1 MRLRARLV
9 VAVAG
14 TAALLVTGWWFVS
27 SRQRDARLDDALL
40 EFAVATLDAGGR
52 ARCEADPGRFVVFV
66 PGPGA
71 MPGPLGRGPFRR
83 FDDPAR
89 RPDDPPRRP
98 DDGAPRG
105 PRPRDDGAPPR
116 GPGGP
121 QPAGP
126 DVGGPAGQ
134 GPVGPPLPGGP
145 RPDDARPGRPREGD
159 GTWLWAYDATFV
171 SHNTAAPPL
180 PPALVDALA
189 GGARIAAADYHV
201 GDRAGRQVALRTTA
215 PDGPCA
221 VVLVRR
227 LRPQDAGDLS
237 TLWVGA
243 LALALGVLGAV
254 WLAAGTVVRRLRRL
268 EQHVGRAAPG
278 ADSAEAVVAGD
289 DEVTS
294 VARAFDRAGGA
305 IRAHLATVEARER
318 TLRDFV
324 GNTTHDVGTPL
335 TVLQAHLATLR
346 DQADEGRPADGE
358 RVKRALEE
366 AHYVGMLLHNLGA
379 IARLEAG
386 EVHLDRHRVDLGA
399 VLRRAVDRHAPI
411 ARGRGIALEHA
422 VPEAAVEV
430 LGDVT
435 LLEQAVSNV
444 VHNAVSYAD
453 HNVAVVLETSGTP
466 PTGFRLRVLDDG
478 PGIPPDEVAR
488 VTERAYRGA
497 TGRTRRPGGGGLGLA
512 IVKDVLDRH
521 GFALTLAPVEPR
533 GLEVGLAGRL
543 APPADARA

>member
-1 MRLRARLV
+1 MV
-9 VAVAG
+9 
-14 TAALLVTGWWFVS
+14 
-27 SRQRDARLDDALL
+27 
-40 EFAVATLDAGGR
+40 
-52 ARCEADPGRFVVFV
+52 
-66 PGPGA
+66 
-71 MPGPLGRGPFRR
+71 RGPFRR
-83 FDDPAR
+83 FDDR
-89 RPDDPPRRP
+89 RPDDGATPRRPDNAPRRP
-98 DDGAPRG
+98 DDGAT
-105 PRPRDDGAPPR
+105 PR

-121 QPAGP
+121 PPAGP
-126 DVGGPAGQ
+126 DVV
-134 GPVGPPLPGGP
+134 GPVGPNPGERGPVERGPGGPPLPGGP

-159 GTWLWAYDATFV
+159 GTWLWAYDASFV
-171 SHNTAAPPL
+171 SRNAAAPPL
-180 PPALVDALA
+180 PPALVDALT

-201 GDRAGRQVALRTTA
+201 GERAGRQVALRTTA

-243 LALALGVLGAV
+243 LGLALGVLGAV

-268 EQHVGRAAPG
+268 EHHVGQPAPG
-278 ADSAEAVVAGD
+278 IGTAEAVVAGD

-335 TVLQAHLATLR
+335 TVLQAHLAALR
-346 DQADEGRPADGE
+346 DQASEGRPADGE

-386 EVHLDRHRVDLGA
+386 EVHPDRHRVDLGQ

-453 HNVAVVLETSGTP
+453 ANVAVVLETAGTP

-478 PGIPPDEVAR
+478 PGIPTDELAR
-488 VTERAYRGA
+488 VTERAYRGV

-521 GFALTLAPVEPR
+521 GFTLALAPVEPR
-533 GLEVGLAGRL
+533 GLEVTLSGRL
-543 APPADARA
+543 APPTDARG

>member
-14 TAALLVTGWWFVS
+14 TAALFVAGWLVVS
-27 SRQRDARLDDALL
+27 ARQRDGRLDDALL

-71 MPGPLGRGPFRR
+71 MPMVRGPFRR
-83 FDDPAR
+83 FDDPTR
-89 RPDDPPRRP
+89 RPDDRRPDDAPRRP
-98 DDGAPRG
+98 DDGTPRG
-105 PRPRDDGAPPR
+105 PRPRDDAGPAPR

-121 QPAGP
+121 LPAGP
-126 DVGGPAGQ
+126 DVVGPA
-134 GPVGPPLPGGP
+134 GPPLPGGP
-145 RPDDARPGRPREGD
+145 RPDDPRPGRPREGD
-159 GTWLWAYDATFV
+159 GTWLWAYDASFV

-180 PPALVDALA
+180 PPALVEALTQ
-189 GGARIAAADYHV
+189 GARIAAADYVV
-201 GDRAGRQVALRTTA
+201 GEREGRQVALRTTA

-221 VVLVRR
+221 IVLVRR

-237 TLWVGA
+237 TLWMGA
-243 LALALGVLGAV
+243 LTLALGVLGAV
-254 WLAAGTVVRRLRRL
+254 WLAAGSVVRRLRRL
-268 EQHVGRAAPG
+268 EQHVGQPAPG
-278 ADSAEAVVAGD
+278 TGTAEAVVAGD

-335 TVLQAHLATLR
+335 TVLQAHLAALR
-346 DQADEGRPADGE
+346 DQATEGRPADGE

-386 EVHLDRHRVDLGA
+386 EVHLDRHRVDLGQ
-399 VLRRAVDRHAPI
+399 VLRRAVDRHAPV
-411 ARGRGIALEHA
+411 ARGRGVALEHA

-453 HNVAVVLETSGTP
+453 ANVAVVLETAGTP

-478 PGIPPDEVAR
+478 PGIPADELAR
-488 VTERAYRGA
+488 VTERAYRGV

-521 GFALTLAPVEPR
+521 GFTLALAPVEPR
-533 GLEVGLAGRL
+533 GLEVTLAGRL
-543 APPADARA
+543 AAPGDARG